1 MIQGHESEV
10 LLGWLKRRRG
20 DAPGRA
26 ELRADALALLGAF
39 GLEGQADERV
49 ANLSYAQ
56 QKLLVVVM
64 LVATR
69 QPLILLDELAAGL
82 DHDSILQFAKLVRR
96 MLASGKSICLIEHNL
111 DFVWQ
116 TADRILVLDQ
126 GRLIAE
132 GTPDQIR
139 ADERVAEIYFGQT
152 RLANA

>member
-1 MIQGHESEV
+1 MAESPNAVTLEV
-10 LLGWLKRRRG
+10 G
-20 DAPGRA
+20 DRHT
-26 ELRADALALLGAF
+26 
-39 GLEGQADERV
+39 
-49 ANLSYAQ
+49 AQ
-56 QKLLVVVM
+56 C
-64 LVATR
+64 
-69 QPLILLDELAAGL
+69 ESSAAGL